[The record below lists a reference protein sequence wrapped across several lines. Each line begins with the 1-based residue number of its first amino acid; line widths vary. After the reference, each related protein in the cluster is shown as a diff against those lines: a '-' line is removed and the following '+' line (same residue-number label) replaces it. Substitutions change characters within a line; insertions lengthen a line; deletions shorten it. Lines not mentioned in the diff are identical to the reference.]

1 MTAPLEKD
9 DMFKCPAC
17 GKGNIESVD
26 HFRWRDFDGS
36 LFNMAADLGL
46 CTECGFV
53 RVGVP
58 FGDEQITDHYAS
70 HSFYPYLGGV
80 GVGGSTAEDVVRYE
94 RYLAILGTVAD
105 QSVSIADVG
114 CAKGGL
120 LNYLGAHSGAGKR
133 LVGIDV
139 DRGALDSLT
148 GIDAVYGNA
157 LSLDLDSGSLDL
169 ALYTHVI
176 EHVMDVDRVLSE
188 MTRVVVKGGHVLV
201 EVPDA
206 TGYSADRVHDFY
218 WIGMKEH
225 VNHFTPT
232 ALCSLLGRHG
242 LEVERVVRSR
252 LPVIG
257 GAHYPSLIVLARMVD
272 KKGWEP
278 RTEASGEATWLAR
291 HMKQER
297 LLAAKTRHNLEAF
310 LCRGGEP
317 VVWGVGLEY
326 FNLLAQGVLPTDR
339 ASILLDSNPRKQSQ
353 TVAGCRVLAPERAP
367 LGSPLICSASLS
379 WRSIVE
385 HASALGF
392 DKKEIF
398 CI

>member
-1 MTAPLEKD
+1 MFLEKR

-46 CTECGFV
+46 CAECGFV
-53 RVGVP
+53 RVCVP
-58 FGDEQITDHYAS
+58 FDDEQISEHYAS
-70 HSFYPYLGGV
+70 HSLYTSLSGV
-80 GVGGSTAEDVVRYE
+80 GVGGSTAEDVARYE
-94 RYLAILGTVAD
+94 RYLAILGTVVD
-105 QSVSIADVG
+105 QSASIADVG

-139 DRGALDSLT
+139 DRRALDLLS
-148 GIDAVYGNA
+148 GIETVHGNA

-169 ALYTHVI
+169 AFYIHVI

-188 MTRVVVKGGHVLV
+188 MTRVVAKGGYVLV

-206 TGYSADRVHDFY
+206 MGYSAARVHDFY

-225 VNHFTPT
+225 VNHFTPA
-232 ALCSLLGRHG
+232 ALCSLLDRHG

-252 LPVIG
+252 LPMIG
-257 GAHYPSLIVLARMVD
+257 GACYPSLIVLARVAGRRQSERRTAE
-272 KKGWEP
+272 KGD
-278 RTEASGEATWLAR
+278 ATWLSLHLGR
-291 HMKQER
+291 ER
-297 LLAAKTRHNLEAF
+297 LFAAKTQHNLAAF
-310 LCRGGEP
+310 LGSGGKP
-317 VVWGVGLEY
+317 VVWGIGLEY
-326 FNLLAQGVLPTDR
+326 FNLLAQGVLPTDF

-353 TVAGCRVLAPERAP
+353 TVSGCCVLAPELAP
-367 LGSPLICSASLS
+367 LGNPLICSASLS
-379 WRSIVE
+379 WPSIVE

-392 DKKEIF
+392 DRKDIF